1 MYFHV
6 YLIYRFTRTF
16 TDHSSVI
23 TKCWGFEL
31 QKRKIE
37 PQKPANPCDTR
48 LCSCIFFVN
57 TLQKH
62 RKLRFSVLFCCQNTE
77 TVILPAF
84 ARRRRCCSLL
94 RYFLRWKVFDEL
106 LHGGCR
112 VGLLLHS
119 KADWVVIGLLQERI
133 SILYG
138 MRCKI
143 RPGRMLTPSPL
154 STITVMA
161 KSSQAVKWMSDC
173 T

>member
-1 MYFHV
+1 M
-6 YLIYRFTRTF
+6 
-16 TDHSSVI
+16 
-23 TKCWGFEL
+23 FESHH
-31 QKRKIE
+31 Q
-37 PQKPANPCDTR
+37 
-48 LCSCIFFVN
+48 
-57 TLQKH
+57 LQKH

-84 ARRRRCCSLL
+84 DRRRCCCSLL

-138 MRCKI
+138 MHCKI
-143 RPGRMLTPSPL
+143 RPGRMLTPRLL
-154 STITVMA
+154 STIAVMA
-161 KSSQAVKWMSDC
+161 KSSQAVK
-173 T
+173 

>member
-1 MYFHV
+1 MNEKMNGGISTMRGMFCR
-6 YLIYRFTRTF
+6 LPCQKG
-16 TDHSSVI
+16 VI
-23 TKCWGFEL
+23 
-31 QKRKIE
+31 
-37 PQKPANPCDTR
+37 PANPLRHKALTAASFLSTHDK
-48 LCSCIFFVN
+48 
-57 TLQKH
+57 KH
-62 RKLRFSVLFCCQNTE
+62 RKLRLSVLFCCQNTE

-84 ARRRRCCSLL
+84 DRQRRCCSLL

-143 RPGRMLTPSPL
+143 RPGRMLTPRLL
-154 STITVMA
+154 STIAVMA

>member
-84 ARRRRCCSLL
+84 DCQRRCCSLL

-106 LHGGCR
+106 LHGGCW

-143 RPGRMLTPSPL
+143 RPGRMLTPRPL
-154 STITVMA
+154 STIAVMA